1 MTTAEQAQLVDAMC
15 EALTDSGARLS
26 AMMRQ
31 VKDPSPRAVGTWS
44 IGETAHH
51 AVDGPDY
58 FLAAVRREAGV
69 VGLDDIAADNARRL
83 AEDPERNPRVL
94 ADRFDDGIR
103 VLVTYARTM
112 HGDPLVE
119 TFTDVKVPLSCLLAI
134 ELGEV
139 LVHGFDIARAAG
151 LAWRIEPA
159 HALLANDGSMPVL
172 PFVLDKERAAGVRMR
187 LELRI
192 RGMARQVLT
201 VSDGVLRVQASS
213 GQPVDCRMSV
223 DPVVYLLLIW
233 NRISP
238 WRPVLRGQLAVWGR
252 RPWLMNTLQS
262 LLKM

>member
-1 MTTAEQAQLVDAMC
+1 MSTARQAQLVDALC
-15 EALTDSGARLS
+15 GALADSGARLS

-31 VKDPSPRAVGTWS
+31 VSDPGPRAIGTWS

-51 AVDGPDY
+51 VAGGPGY
-58 FLAAVRREAGV
+58 FLAAARGEAELE
-69 VGLDDIAADNARRL
+69 GLDDVDAGNAQDL
-83 AEDPERNPRVL
+83 AEDPERDPRVL
-94 ADRFDDGIR
+94 ADRFDDGVR
-103 VLVTYARTM
+103 ALVTYARTV
-112 HGDPLVE
+112 HGDPLVQP
-119 TFTDVKVPLSCLLAI
+119 FTDVKVPLSCLLAI

-159 HALLANDGSMPVL
+159 HAVLAHEGSMPVL
-172 PFVLDKERAAGVRMR
+172 PFLLDKERAAGVRMR
-187 LELRI
+187 LEMRI

-201 VSDGVLRVQASS
+201 ISDGVLRVQASS
-213 GQPVDCRMSV
+213 GEPVDCRMSV

-252 RPWLMNTLQS
+252 RPWLVNTFQS